1 MIKSKL
7 FFVWR
12 AAECKALNISEAWYD
27 AEEDLEPSGPAAAAD
42 TGHDPPV
49 ITKDVTSGRW
59 SVSVATAQGCTCRD
73 FEFILDPVLSG

>member
-7 FFVWR
+7 IFVWT
-12 AAECKALNISEAWYD
+12 AAECKELSISEAWYD

-59 SVSVATAQGCTCRD
+59 SVRVAIAQGCTCRD
-73 FEFILDPVLSG
+73 FEFILDQVLSG